1 MKTKL
6 YILFT
11 LSVLMGM
18 SGCEDFL
25 NQVPVTARSAENFY
39 RTAGDFQNAVMGTY
53 AIFKNP
59 GLYSNG
65 TATASLL
72 WLGEGASD
80 NWDYGQTKNTAT
92 LPRYEILE
100 FNVSLSN
107 PILSTAWTGHYI
119 GIGRA
124 NAIIEKLPAAEI
136 SDALKLRYEGE
147 AKFLRAFFYFNLVRT
162 FGKVQLIE
170 NSFSDPFAANTIPRS
185 EVSQVYDLIISDLT
199 TAENNLPTAIP
210 AGEAGRASRWA
221 AKALLGKVY
230 LTRTQY
236 DLASQKLA
244 EVIAS
249 GLFNVTANS
258 YAEVFS
264 PTTSFVNNKDV
275 ILSVQYLS
283 GLVSQ
288 GSGLW
293 SSGIPFGAPGTL
305 FGTTG
310 SGDGFMRPT
319 ADLESAYEDGDL
331 RKDASMLPSYVATN
345 GNTINERYMV
355 KYRQPGPQAGDSDV
369 DFPIL
374 RYADVLLMHAE
385 AVNELGQTSA
395 AEPFLNQVRLRAGL
409 APMEGLNQGDFRLA
423 VEQERR
429 VELAFEGHRWFDL
442 VRTNRHVEVMSAKGY
457 PVEDFHKLFPVP
469 QRETDLNP
477 VLENDQ
483 NEGY

>member
-1 MKTKL
+1 MKGKI
-6 YILFT
+6 YLFMAFA
-11 LSVLMGM
+11 LMVM

-39 RTAGDFQNAVMGTY
+39 KTPGDFQNAVIGTY
-53 AIFKNP
+53 SIFKNS

-65 TATASLL
+65 TATGSQF
-72 WLGEGASD
+72 WIGEGASD
-80 NWDYGQTKNTAT
+80 NWDYGQTKNPAT
-92 LPRYEILE
+92 LPRYEIMD

-107 PILSTAWTGHYI
+107 PILSAAWTGNYN

-124 NAIIEKLPAAEI
+124 NAIIENLPTAEI
-136 SDALKLRYEGE
+136 TDALKLRYEGE

-162 FGKVQLIE
+162 FGKVQLIQQT
-170 NSFSDPFAANTIPRS
+170 FSDPFGANNTPRS
-185 EVSQVYDLIISDLT
+185 EISEAYDLIISDLT
-199 TAENNLPTAIP
+199 VAENNLPAAIP
-210 AGEAGRASRWA
+210 AGEAGRASKWA

-230 LTRTQY
+230 LTRNQHN
-236 DLASQKLA
+236 LASQKLS

-249 GLFNVTANS
+249 GLFNVTSNT
-258 YAEVFS
+258 YADVFKH
-264 PTTSFVNNKDV
+264 TTSYTNNKDV
-275 ILSVQYLS
+275 ILAVQYLT

-288 GSGLW
+288 GSGMW

-305 FGTTG
+305 FGTTT

-319 ADLESAYEDGDL
+319 ADMENAYEVGDL
-331 RKDASMLPSYVATN
+331 RKDASMASSYVATN
-345 GNTINERYMV
+345 GSTINERYMV
-355 KYRQPGPQAGDSDV
+355 KYKQLGPQANDSDV
-369 DFPIL
+369 DLPIL

-385 AVNELGQTSA
+385 ALNEQGFTTE
-395 AEPFLNQVRLRAGL
+395 AEPFLNQVRTRAGL
-409 APMEGLNQGDFRLA
+409 ASKLGLSQADFRLA

-442 VRTNRHVEVMSAKGY
+442 VRTNRHVEVMTAKGY

-469 QRETDLNP
+469 QRETDLNSL
-477 VLENDQ
+477 LEDDQ